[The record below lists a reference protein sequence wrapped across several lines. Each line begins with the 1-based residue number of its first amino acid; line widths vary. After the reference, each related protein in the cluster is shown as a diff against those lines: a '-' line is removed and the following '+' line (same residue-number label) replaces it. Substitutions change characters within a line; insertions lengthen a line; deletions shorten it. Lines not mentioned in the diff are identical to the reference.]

1 MAWSPHIPDLLTV
14 CTSTGL
20 LVLYV
25 VTSNGIQRI
34 TNIRV
39 CEPSILVLDLEFHP
53 SDPST
58 IGITLSDGRVC
69 LVHLEPSFISSLES
83 LSRTDHNAH
92 DALFS
97 MTDLA
102 SHSLEAW
109 TLFFPPPPTQG
120 LYSGGDDATLLF
132 SPPPAINDSVPTNS
146 AHPTVWKDSKT
157 HAAGVTAL
165 LPLITQAPS
174 TPILVTGSYDDR
186 IRVLRLPT
194 ASTPRP
200 AVLAELDLGGG
211 VWRLELIRR
220 HIVPESRQQTHF
232 ILASCMHAGCRVV
245 AVTDTIGSA
254 VGLAAS
260 WDIRVVAG
268 FTEHK
273 SMNYASCVYALRDP
287 SVEST
292 SAGHVTI
299 VSTSFYDKLM
309 CLWSCELL

>member
-20 LVLYV
+20 LVFYN
-25 VTSNGIQRI
+25 VTSIGIQR
-34 TNIRV
+34 TTCIRV
-39 CEPSILVLDLEFHP
+39 CESDILVLDLEFHP

-69 LVHLEPSFISSLES
+69 LVHLEPTFLSSLES
-83 LSRTDHNAH
+83 LGRNNHDAH
-92 DALFS
+92 DARFS
-97 MTDLA
+97 VTDLV

-109 TLFFPPPPTQG
+109 TLSFPAPPTQG
-120 LYSGGDDATLLF
+120 IYSGGDDATLLF
-132 SPPPAINDSVPTNS
+132 SPPPSINDSVPTNS

-220 HIVPESRQQTHF
+220 HVVSESRQQTHF

-245 AVTDTIGSA
+245 AVTETIGFA
-254 VGLAAS
+254 ADDAAS
-260 WDIRVVAG
+260 WDIRVLAG

-273 SMNYASCVYALRDP
+273 SMNYASCVYALEDP
-287 SVEST
+287 AVDSS